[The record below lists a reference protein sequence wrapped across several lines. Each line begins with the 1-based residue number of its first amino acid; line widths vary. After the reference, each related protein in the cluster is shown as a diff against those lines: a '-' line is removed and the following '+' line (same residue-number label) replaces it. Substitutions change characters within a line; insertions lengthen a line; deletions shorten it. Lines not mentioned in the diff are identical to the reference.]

1 MHSFEDDFILK
12 KKNVLQLYSLN
23 GVASSKAKFL
33 GAVLIHCRYPD
44 SGVNECVIVGVSSSQ
59 ARPSG
64 KPYRGGITT
73 AQMSPSFVWSF

>member
-1 MHSFEDDFILK
+1 MHSFEDDFINK
-12 KKNVLQLYSLN
+12 IIVVQLYSLN

-64 KPYRGGITT
+64 KP
-73 AQMSPSFVWSF
+73 